1 MQIVRSDFY
10 TRIQCIDIRLC
21 VRVYMYVIYNVC
33 VFVCV
38 IYVCLFRFRYIDLT
52 HAHIYTHIHV
62 HAYIHTYHTYM
73 HAYTHTH
80 TKNRERRRWHSRDT
94 RASRVNGGVRC
105 MCCAHRLTQPP
116 KLTHNL
122 GPGCHALLRTR
133 TKA

>member
-62 HAYIHTYHTYM
+62 HAYIHTYHAYM
-73 HAYTHTH
+73 HAYTHTKKKQGEATLALEGH
-80 TKNRERRRWHSRDT
+80 TGKQSERG
-94 RASRVNGGVRC
+94 RAMHV
-105 MCCAHRLTQPP
+105 
-116 KLTHNL
+116 
-122 GPGCHALLRTR
+122 LRAQTN
-133 TKA
+133 TAPQADA